1 MNTASELAALRATV
15 EQFMSRDE
23 EDRHEAKTSRDE
35 MSEAVDEIRED
46 MRDVHRR
53 LDKVEPVTDMVSK
66 WKLVG
71 TGVLLTI
78 GAIAGA
84 VGAAASFLREKIM
97 QAFSG

>member
-1 MNTASELAALRATV
+1 MARA
-15 EQFMSRDE
+15 D
-23 EDRHEAKTSRDE
+23 EDRGEAKKARGE
-35 MSEAVDEIRED
+35 MADAVNEIRAD
-46 MRDVHRR
+46 MREVHRR

-84 VGAAASFLREKIM
+84 IGAAASFLREKIVGV
-97 QAFSG
+97 FGG